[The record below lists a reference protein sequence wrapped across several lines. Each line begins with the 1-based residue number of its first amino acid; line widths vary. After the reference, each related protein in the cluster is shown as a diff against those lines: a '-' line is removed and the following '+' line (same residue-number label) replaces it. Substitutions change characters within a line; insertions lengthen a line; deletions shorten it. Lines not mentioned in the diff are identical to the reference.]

1 MRYHVIDHWN
11 TVASE
16 YPRGSI
22 GNWKIADRV
31 QTEGIYKMQEENAF
45 YYVPESINLTVI
57 EESGL
62 TWFTDEPRN
71 MYSLAEIG
79 LFRARG
85 HVVVGGLGLGL
96 IHSFLILNPRVKSV
110 TTIEIAPELKYLV
123 WPYVRTR
130 LDDELIIGDFY
141 NVLPNLDKADT
152 IITDFIFGSQNDENW
167 EILSSQKAFCK
178 EHFPDAQF
186 LEQGYQARMDADV
199 VRGKLPSAFGT
210 SYDVVKVVR

>member
-1 MRYHVIDHWN
+1 MRYHVIDQWN
-11 TVASE
+11 TVASK
-16 YPRGSI
+16 YPRGSV
-22 GNWKIADRV
+22 GNWRITDRI

-57 EESGL
+57 EENDL

-71 MYSLAEIG
+71 MYALAEIG

-110 TTIEIAPELKYLV
+110 TTIEIAPELRYLV
-123 WPYVRTR
+123 WPYVRTH
-130 LDDELIIGDFY
+130 LNDELIIGDFY
-141 NVLPNLDKADT
+141 DIMQKLDRADT
-152 IITDFIFGSQNDENW
+152 IITDFIFGSQNDKNW
-167 EILSSQKAFCK
+167 QELVDQREFCTK
-178 EHFPDAQF
+178 FFPNAQF
-186 LEQGYQARMDADV
+186 LEQGYQARMDAEV